1 MESEQN
7 MLAVHLLI
15 TNLSPDIEFFNF
27 FNFSLNFFNTLT
39 TKIKT
44 ENNIKN
50 ISKVQSLIISL
61 PPEIFIII
69 CSFLPPNDLCSLS
82 QVCFKF
88 HEYLCTSNSSTTQ
101 QIWKESRLKFMPK
114 ETMPPPE
121 GMIEKKY
128 VELLIIE
135 RGCQIC
141 KRKTECNIY
150 WGLEV
155 RCCEKCLIK
164 NCITQDKLYMKK
176 FPREFIDILPYSY
189 FNCEY
194 YYWKKQLDIT
204 YPQYCNLLEENKQCW
219 LDDKK
224 RSLDSKKKYF
234 DQRKKTKQKNNPRNS
249 PIRISPP
256 FTGTLLT
263 IYK

>member
-1 MESEQN
+1 MESELN
-7 MLAVHLLI
+7 MPAMHL
-15 TNLSPDIEFFNF
+15 NFFNF
-27 FNFSLNFFNTLT
+27 SLYFSLNFFNTST
-39 TKIKT
+39 TKVKT

-50 ISKVQSLIISL
+50 IPTVQSLIISL
-61 PPEIFIII
+61 PPEIFIIM

-82 QVCFKF
+82 QVCLKF

-150 WGLEV
+150 WGFQICKRKIECNIYWGLEV

-164 NCITQDKLYMKK
+164 NCM
-176 FPREFIDILPYSY
+176 
-189 FNCEY
+189 
-194 YYWKKQLDIT
+194 T
-204 YPQYCNLLEENKQCW
+204 YV
-219 LDDKK
+219 
-224 RSLDSKKKYF
+224 F
-234 DQRKKTKQKNNPRNS
+234 
-249 PIRISPP
+249 
-256 FTGTLLT
+256 FFF
-263 IYK
+263 